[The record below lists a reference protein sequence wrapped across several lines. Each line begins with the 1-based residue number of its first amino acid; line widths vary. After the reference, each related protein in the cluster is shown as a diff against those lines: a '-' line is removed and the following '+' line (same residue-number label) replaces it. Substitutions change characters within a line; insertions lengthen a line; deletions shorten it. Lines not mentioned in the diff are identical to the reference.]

1 MGVRGLS
8 SYLEQNPGNFSP
20 FKLHN
25 TQVVVDA
32 QNFLHYVHT
41 TSGIYAQFGG
51 EYLALEAHVAKII
64 NVFKKCEVRP
74 IFIFD
79 GCHDKSKLITQ
90 INRCR
95 NRLQTC
101 RNLLKL
107 AQIRTDA
114 THGSLNVPLL
124 PPLATTALAQI
135 LRRLNVPLVV
145 SERESDGDAA
155 SLAIY
160 LNCPVISNDS
170 DFYITV
176 PAGSISTHML
186 LLSRISFEALINK
199 DMCASCLQRRNRA
212 VCAYISCV
220 KFLPNGPGL
229 GRLPHAQKPL
239 FATLIGNDY
248 IPSNLFSSVLP
259 LSQGLRIPLTRKATR
274 QMRASRRRSIYRH
287 VIEWLSG
294 FGQNVL
300 DPVNRLVDR
309 LPSADRARYK
319 ALLLASL
326 KNYEVCPTSTAST
339 LLPFLSVSDDV
350 SSTCILGSKSDLDEL
365 FLNGNP
371 NRPEQLNTRESS
383 SECDT
388 PTDTLLT
395 RQHRINGSFP
405 IAPGSSRSSFMHHWP
420 LSLVLSFRR
429 FDLLPT
435 LFDAVY
441 SEGAVLNCA
450 VEDLTQGSSIYSCA
464 TPVRQLIYGLLLGL
478 ECSDANEGS
487 VLHSEESISSL
498 SAAKPTFVIE
508 YSRKGSWQIKPARIP
523 VQPLSL
529 FALNSVT
536 DDSRFAFIHH
546 HLTTGYHPSSKMQAM
561 LHGLALIVAVWHA
574 HGSDSSTD
582 WSSCALVLTFG
593 AIAIAS
599 WIGVDH
605 KCVQS
610 MRKQKQRLNACS
622 DYFESQNGKTGSRLR
637 PYIVHAFGQLQ
648 STYASVFTLGSLL
661 DALASN
667 EGKIHTNKCIDLPP
681 VSLLFPSGR
690 LFHSLYSLL
699 VSQVPSGRMDYL
711 QSTAFPRL
719 LSSDNNGKVAEAI
732 DLLIRLL
739 ASLDDLCKGCQSADV
754 RHVTT
759 ESIPLPDHPKLSSQL
774 PKAKPVNKPRKSRT
788 NKKTAIRS
796 MAQIE
801 AEVERIMLENGLSE

>member
-41 TSGIYAQFGG
+41 TSGIHAQFGG
-51 EYLALEAHVAKII
+51 EYLALEVHVAKII
-64 NVFKKCEVRP
+64 SVFKQCEVRP
-74 IFIFD
+74 IFVFD

-107 AQIRTDA
+107 AQIHTDA
-114 THGSLNVPLL
+114 SHGSLNVPLL
-124 PPLATTALAQI
+124 PPLATIALAQI

-155 SLAIY
+155 SLAVY

-176 PAGSISTHML
+176 PAGGVSAHML
-186 LLSRISFEALINK
+186 LLSRISFEALVNK
-199 DMCASCLQRRNRA
+199 DMCASCLERRNRA

-220 KFLPNGPGL
+220 KFLPDGPGF
-229 GRLPHAQKPL
+229 GRLPHAQKAL

-259 LSQGLRIPLTRKATR
+259 LSQGLRVPLTRKATR

-287 VIEWLSG
+287 LIDWLSG

-309 LPSADRARYK
+309 LPSGDRARCK

-326 KNYEVCPTSTAST
+326 KSYEVCPTSTAAA
-339 LLPFLSVSDDV
+339 LLPFLSVSGDIP
-350 SSTCILGSKSDLDEL
+350 SACILDSKSYLSDLY
-365 FLNGNP
+365 LNGDP
-371 NRPEQLNTRESS
+371 SRPKQLPTGENSFEDDR
-383 SECDT
+383 

-395 RQHRINGSFP
+395 RQHSIDHSFP
-405 IAPGSSRSSFMHHWP
+405 VVPGSSGSSIMHHWP

-429 FDLLPT
+429 LDLLPT

-450 VEDLTQGSSIYSCA
+450 VEDLTQGASIYCCA

-478 ECSDANEGS
+478 ECSDASEDS
-487 VLHSEESISSL
+487 VLHSDESISSS
-498 SAAKPTFVIE
+498 SAVKPTSVIE

-529 FALNSVT
+529 FAFNSAT
-536 DDSRFAFIHH
+536 DDRRFAFIHH
-546 HLTTGYHPSSKMQAM
+546 HLTTGYHPSSKVQAV
-561 LHGLALIVAVWHA
+561 LHGLALIMAVWHA

-599 WIGVDH
+599 WIGADH
-605 KCVQS
+605 KRVQS
-610 MRKQKQRLNACS
+610 MRRQKQQLNACS

-637 PYIVHAFGQLQ
+637 PHIVHAFGQLQ
-648 STYASVFTLGSLL
+648 STYASVLTLGSLL
-661 DALASN
+661 DSLASDG
-667 EGKIHTNKCIDLPP
+667 EKTHANKCIDLLP
-681 VSLLFPSGR
+681 VSLIFPSGR

-699 VSQVPSGRMDYL
+699 ISQVPSGRMDYL
-711 QSTAFPRL
+711 QSTVFPRL
-719 LSSDNNGKVAEAI
+719 LSSDNSGKVAEAVA
-732 DLLIRLL
+732 LLLRLL
-739 ASLDDLCKGCQSADV
+739 ASLDSLHKGCQSADV
-754 RHVTT
+754 TIEWT
-759 ESIPLPDHPKLSSQL
+759 LPDHPKLPSQL
-774 PKAKPVNKPRKSRT
+774 PKVKTATKPHKTRT
-788 NKKTAIRS
+788 RKKTVIRS